1 MSKQFFGVSYKVIHH
16 GVFQPQYISEYCHVI
31 TAQKS
36 VGCPVVYPQKSLQ
49 QHFNFEDTL
58 LRIEFGWARFLSFRT

>member
-1 MSKQFFGVSYKVIHH
+1 MSKQFFGASYKVIHH

-31 TAQKS
+31 TAPKS

-49 QHFNFEDTL
+49 QHFNFEDTYSEL
-58 LRIEFGWARFLSFRT
+58 NLARLDFFKF